1 MATVLIWLIDEV
13 YNFECK
19 IFEPETSDF
28 SQKEIK
34 NMLKKLYEYFP
45 YMEHEG
51 KRTPYEPSSNY
62 SKKWFQS
69 YNHLLML
76 LDMKKQEVKHNIF
89 MWLSVIAIVVSV
101 ASVIVR
107 IGPTG

>member
-1 MATVLIWLIDEV
+1 MPTFDEV

-19 IFEPETSDF
+19 VFEPETAEL

-34 NMLKKLYEYFP
+34 SMLKQLYKYFP
-45 YMEHEG
+45 YTEHKG
-51 KRTPYEPSSNY
+51 NRKPYDADSDY

-76 LDMKKQEVKHNIF
+76 LDMKKQEAKHNIS

-101 ASVIVR
+101 ASVAVR
-107 IGPTG
+107 IGTSG